1 MREEV
6 YENVELRVFLLGN
19 RRLVYFDQGKVL
31 INRFFFLIVL
41 LFVNSVMFWNMFL
54 VYRVKG
60 KFKVILQQLFVWR
73 LKLFVRM
80 GREVTDI
87 VI

>member
-41 LFVNSVMFWNMFL
+41 LFVNSVMFWNTFL